1 MTRANRYAS
10 SQPRTS
16 SRGSVFA
23 AVLALAVIAMA
34 LTASAGTKL
43 AFTWRNPAYT
53 GGNFKNILILAV
65 NGKASRRA
73 DFEDRMVQII
83 SRPGLTAVQSY
94 SYIPRPDATPID
106 KTQLREVIQNNHFD
120 GILVACLTK
129 YKKRHTYV
137 SGSYDTLPPTI
148 GSFWGY
154 YEWVTPVVYTPGYME
169 TDTKAQL
176 ETNLYST
183 STDDAQLA
191 WTGTSTIVDPRSP
204 TSAINDVVKQVVE
217 QLQKQNLI

>member
-1 MTRANRYAS
+1 MNLANRNRS
-10 SQPRTS
+10 SSS
-16 SRGSVFA
+16 SRSSMCA
-23 AVLALAVIAMA
+23 AILVIAFIAAA

-43 AFTWRNPAYT
+43 AFSWRNPAYT
-53 GGNFKNILILAV
+53 GGNFKNILVLAV
-65 NGKASRRA
+65 NGKAARRA

-83 SRPGLTAVQSY
+83 ARPGVQAVQSY

-106 KTQLREVIQNNHFD
+106 PAQLRDIVENQHFD
-120 GILVACLTK
+120 AILVASLTK
-129 YKKRHTYV
+129 YKKTQTYV
-137 SGSYDTLPPTI
+137 PGSYDTLPPEFGT
-148 GSFWGY
+148 FYGY
-154 YEWVTPVVYTPGYME
+154 YAWVTPVVYTPGYME

-183 STDDAQLA
+183 STQDGQLA

-204 TSAINDVVKQVVE
+204 TAAINSVVKLVVE